1 MYYHVIAKLKG
12 IEQRLITLDLNEKEL
27 EEKILTPYY
36 NGTLLAMQGRSI
48 DVKEIQK
55 IFITRTSVASNK
67 EPSSNRLEPSIWPR
81 KKFFNELPERM
92 QFAYNGELVTREF
105 ITAPLGSNKLVRKEA
120 QKEMKKNARKVFVVH
135 GRDER
140 LRRSIFE
147 FLTAIRLDPIEWP
160 EAISSTG
167 EGSPYVGK
175 ALKILNIAQAIVVL
189 LTPDDLVQLREELW
203 KDNEPQF
210 EKQLSGQPRP
220 NVLIELGMALAINEA
235 ATIIVQVGQIKDIS
249 DIKGRHILH
258 LDNSA
263 VMKNQLANRLKDAG
277 CEVKTV
283 GNDWL
288 TVGDFSPPE
297 IKIDVNLGEKLQ
309 DYKPD
314 EVAANILLH
323 LSKSNRGLSV
333 GQLAQF
339 LNEKPEKIK
348 YYLHQLSEN
357 EYVDFS
363 LSFSRDTTYHLKQG
377 GREFLVKKNLL

>member
-1 MYYHVIAKLKG
+1 MYYHLIIG
-12 IEQRLITLDLNEKEL
+12 IEGVLTDIVRLDLREKQL
-27 EEKILTPYY
+27 EEMVLTPYH
-36 NGTLLAMQGRSI
+36 NGTPLQVQGKTI
-48 DVKEIQK
+48 PLEQITKLI
-55 IFITRTSVASNK
+55 ITRTSDSSGNIKK
-67 EPSSNRLEPSIWPR
+67 EGDIWGSINP
-81 KKFFNELPERM
+81 NAYLNQSERRRI
-92 QFAYNGELVTREF
+92 AESGEDVTGEF
-105 ITAPLGSNKLVRKEA
+105 ITVPPGSNKLAKKEA
-120 QKEMKKNARKVFVVH
+120 QKEMKRDARKVFVVH

-189 LTPDDLVQLREELW
+189 LTPDDMVQLREGLW

-263 VMKNQLANRLKDAG
+263 PQKHQLANRLKVAG

-283 GNDWL
+283 GSDWL
-288 TVGDFSPPE
+288 SAGDFEAPVIEKAAE
-297 IKIDVNLGEKLQ
+297 IETPVNDYTPTDMDEKVMIVIGYHYDNGRTIDELHKVIKFSKQALRLILDNL
-309 DYKPD
+309 
-314 EVAANILLH
+314 V
-323 LSKSNRGLSV
+323 KSEFISWDRSDMERWG
-333 GQLAQF
+333 A
-339 LNEKPEKIK
+339 
-348 YYLHQLSEN
+348 
-357 EYVDFS
+357 
-363 LSFSRDTTYHLKQG
+363 YHLEAK
-377 GREFLVKKNLL
+377 GREYLSSRNLL